1 MTQYGAQQLC
11 RWLTLRTGHTYRL
24 QFKNNLTDP
33 AWTDA
38 LPDVTANSATAS
50 ASDNVG
56 LIANRFYRVML
67 VQ

>member
-1 MTQYGAQQLC
+1 V
-11 RWLTLRTGHTYRL
+11 LTNGMATLSWSAVAGHTYRL